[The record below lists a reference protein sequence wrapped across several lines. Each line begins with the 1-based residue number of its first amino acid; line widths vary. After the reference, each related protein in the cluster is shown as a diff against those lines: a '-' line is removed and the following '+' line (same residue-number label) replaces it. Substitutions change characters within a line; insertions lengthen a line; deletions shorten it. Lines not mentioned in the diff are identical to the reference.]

1 MNLITII
8 VILAVIIIPLVMLQS
23 KGTGLSVIPNSN
35 DFGKFERRGAEKTIY
50 NITIVLVVLFIAFC
64 IAQYLFA

>member
-35 DFGKFERRGAEKTIY
+35 DFGKFERRWAEKTIY